1 MHLNTATHS
10 EQRVLIS
17 KKLLNHHINIPCKNC
32 MTKNNCLH
40 QILDNQLINELP
52 NKYVTKIKIKKGDPI
67 IRNGDK
73 LNFLYNLRIGYCKLE
88 FSLSNGQYQINHF
101 AYPGDLLGIDGIA
114 DGKHRLDVSALSDGE
129 LCAIEYKTLTDL
141 IMLEP
146 KIRYVYEKMLS
157 QSVNNV
163 EEHLFSLGSHSAEQ
177 KLAFFLLNFHN
188 RQKQLNIDLRM
199 MRLPMSREDLK
210 SYLGMTSETLS
221 RSFAFLE
228 RNNFLE
234 VKNRNINN
242 IDYERLTQFVEQK
255 EKNIRLHNVKNIH
268 KKERRLASPIN
279 PILVDRRQRNDRRHS
294 SHIHF

>member
-1 MHLNTATHS
+1 MHLNTAAHS
-10 EQRVLIS
+10 EQRVLIL
-17 KKLLNHHINIPCKNC
+17 KKTPNHHINIPCKNC

-67 IRNGDK
+67 IRNGDG

-114 DGKHRLDVSALSDGE
+114 DGRHRLDVSALSDGE

-141 IMLEP
+141 IMSEP

-157 QSVNNV
+157 RSINLI

-188 RQKQLNIDLRM
+188 RQKELNIDLRM

-234 VKNRNINN
+234 VKNRNISN
-242 IDYERLTQFVEQK
+242 INYERLAQFVEQK
-255 EKNIRLHNVKNIH
+255 EKIAYVRNEQNSHRQNPLF
-268 KKERRLASPIN
+268 ASSIPN
-279 PILVDRRQRNDRRHS
+279 
-294 SHIHF
+294 